1 MPPEGSTGSHWNLW
15 KTLHA
20 SAGYDPR
27 PRSSLFLHPPSHP
40 PPLSPAPIPPPHS
53 LPPCAAPILHSAPI
67 SLPSPIPTV
76 GGKVGPLEGC
86 VMVVDLGSAQQGAMG
101 CFSSKAISDPYD
113 VTAAA
118 KATAPKPSAGGA
130 RNSEVSVPRMTIAD
144 FKAMTNNFNPSSM
157 LGEGSFGRVYR
168 GDLNGRAVAIKK
180 LDAGSQPEDEFLDG
194 VAVASNL
201 RHSGMVE
208 LMAFCCDGPQ
218 RVLVY
223 ELAEHGSLHDILHG
237 RKLAIKTDEAPI
249 TLSWQQRMKI
259 ALGAATGLAYLHEE
273 ANMVHK
279 GVKSSNVLVFDDFTS
294 KIADFNVANEAPD
307 QASRLHSA
315 RVLGTFGYNAPE
327 YATVGQLTQKSD
339 VYSFGVVLL
348 ELLTGRKPVDQN
360 MPRGQQSLVQWATH
374 GRLAEDRV
382 KHCVDPKLKSAF
394 PAKAVVKFAALAALC
409 VQYEAEFRPSMGTVV
424 KSLLP
429 LTQEGADGD
438 D

>member
-1 MPPEGSTGSHWNLW
+1 MRPPPQPPSGFLRLPAAPPLPPSPSFTGSPHPPSFSFL
-15 KTLHA
+15 L
-20 SAGYDPR
+20 S
-27 PRSSLFLHPPSHP
+27 LHPPLL
-40 PPLSPAPIPPPHS
+40 PLAHIPPRFP
-53 LPPCAAPILHSAPI
+53 LPPFFLTLILI
-67 SLPSPIPTV
+67 SLLPFLTPSSPSSPHIFPASF
-76 GGKVGPLEGC
+76 PLPRA
-86 VMVVDLGSAQQGAMG
+86 SPPRA
-101 CFSSKAISDPYD
+101 
-113 VTAAA
+113 
-118 KATAPKPSAGGA
+118 ATAPKPSAGGA

-279 GVKSSNVLVFDDFTS
+279 GVKSSNVLVFEDFTS

>member
-1 MPPEGSTGSHWNLW
+1 MIYAHGSSSRSRLQERRHVTVAVQL
-15 KTLHA
+15 LFL
-20 SAGYDPR
+20 SAGWKPE
-27 PRSSLFLHPPSHP
+27 
-40 PPLSPAPIPPPHS
+40 A
-53 LPPCAAPILHSAPI
+53 
-67 SLPSPIPTV
+67 
-76 GGKVGPLEGC
+76 
-86 VMVVDLGSAQQGAMG
+86 AMG

-118 KATAPKPSAGGA
+118 KATAPKPSGGGA

-194 VAVASNL
+194 
-201 RHSGMVE
+201 
-208 LMAFCCDGPQ
+208 
-218 RVLVY
+218 
-223 ELAEHGSLHDILHG
+223 
-237 RKLAIKTDEAPI
+237 LAIKTEEAPI

-273 ANMVHK
+273 ASMVHK

-382 KHCVDPKLKSAF
+382 KHCVDPKLKGSF

>member
-1 MPPEGSTGSHWNLW
+1 
-15 KTLHA
+15 
-20 SAGYDPR
+20 
-27 PRSSLFLHPPSHP
+27 
-40 PPLSPAPIPPPHS
+40 
-53 LPPCAAPILHSAPI
+53 
-67 SLPSPIPTV
+67 
-76 GGKVGPLEGC
+76 
-86 VMVVDLGSAQQGAMG
+86 MG
-101 CFSSKAISDPYD
+101 CFGSKPATYD
-113 VTAAA
+113 HYDTTAAT
-118 KATAPKPSAGGA
+118 KATAPKPSGGA
-130 RNSEVSVPRMTIAD
+130 RGTAEISVPRMAIAD
-144 FKAMTNNFNPSSM
+144 FKAMTNNFNPQSM

-180 LDAGSQPEDEFLDG
+180 LDAGAQPEEEFVDG

-201 RHSGMVE
+201 RHAGMVE
-208 LMAFCCDGPQ
+208 LVAFCCDGPQ

-223 ELAEHGSLHDILHG
+223 ELAERGSLHDILHG
-237 RKLAIKTDEAPI
+237 RKLAIKTEEAPI
-249 TLSWQQRMKI
+249 TLTWQQRMKI

-273 ANMVHK
+273 ASPPMVHK
-279 GVKSSNVLVFDDFTS
+279 GVKSSNVLVFEDFTS

-382 KHCVDPKLKSAF
+382 KHCVDPKLKGSF

-424 KSLLP
+424 KSLMP
-429 LTQEGADGD
+429 LAQEGADGED
-438 D
+438 